1 MDLLIAGLPASGV
14 IVALVEGA
22 KRFGLPTRWAPTL
35 AVSLGLLCGVLAQ
48 LAAVAPPVHIWYE
61 AAGGGIVL
69 GLSAG
74 GLYSGAKALA
84 ESPNSRGTNSA

>member
-1 MDLLIAGLPASGV
+1 
-14 IVALVEGA
+14 
-22 KRFGLPTRWAPTL
+22 
-35 AVSLGLLCGVLAQ
+35 
-48 LAAVAPPVHIWYE
+48 VHIWYE

-84 ESPNSRGTNSA
+84 EPANGRGTSSA

>member
-22 KRFGLPTRWAPTL
+22 KRLGLPARWAPLL
-35 AVSLGLLCGVLAQ
+35 ALCLGLVCGISAH
-48 LAAVAPPVHIWYE
+48 LAAVAPSVHPWYE

-69 GLSAG
+69 GLSAA
-74 GLYSGAKALA
+74 GLYSGTKAIA
-84 ESPNSRGTNSA
+84 APRKGRGTYSA